1 MNESGSRV
9 LIVDD
14 DADIRTNFA
23 DILSDLGYQ
32 TTTAEDATAA
42 LRCVR
47 DSRFDVVLLDY
58 QMPGMDGASL
68 YREIKKLQPSV
79 AAIMITA
86 WAGSDGAQQ
95 AKNAGTWDVLRK
107 PVDIHD
113 LLEKLAR
120 AASAPIVLVV
130 DDDEDFCQSLW
141 QVLNLRHFRVALAHS
156 EAEGISQ
163 ASDSQCQVAIVDLKL
178 GSGDGRN
185 VIRRIHQAVP
195 KARTII
201 VSGDRDIAADA
212 YDELGDQVVNAV
224 CQKPIDID
232 QLLNM
237 IETDSGRN

>member
-1 MNESGSRV
+1 MNERGSRV

-14 DADIRTNFA
+14 DADIRSNFA

-32 TTTAEDATAA
+32 TTTAEDGAAA
-42 LRCVR
+42 LRCIR
-47 DSRFDVVLLDY
+47 ESRFDVVLLDY

-107 PVDIHD
+107 PVDIPD
-113 LLEKLAR
+113 LLEKLSR
-120 AASAPIVLVV
+120 AATAPIVLVV

-141 QVLNLRHFRVALAHS
+141 QILNLKHFRVALAHS

-163 ASDSQCQVAIVDLKL
+163 AADSKYQVAIVDLKL
-178 GSGDGRN
+178 GSGDGRK
-185 VIRRIHQAVP
+185 VIRRIHRAIPQ
-195 KARTII
+195 ARTII
-201 VSGDRDIAADA
+201 VSGDQKTAADA
-212 YDELGDQVVNAV
+212 YEELGDQIVNAV
-224 CQKPIDID
+224 CAKPVDVE
-232 QLLNM
+232 QLLTM
-237 IETDSGRN
+237 IESETGRN